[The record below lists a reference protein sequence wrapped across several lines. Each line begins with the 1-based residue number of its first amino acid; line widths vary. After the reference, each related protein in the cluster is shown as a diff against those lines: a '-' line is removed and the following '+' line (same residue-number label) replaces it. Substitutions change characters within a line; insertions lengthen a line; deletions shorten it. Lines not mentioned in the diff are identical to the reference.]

1 MPTPPTFASG
11 AVLTAAQMNTIG
23 WHLVKTQTIGTAV
36 STVAVTG
43 AFSTDYDN
51 YLITIN
57 GGSATND
64 DVGRMILGS
73 TATGYYGVYA
83 YATYAAPGTYAGVGD
98 NNAVRWTYAWRHTPT
113 SLDGYIIL
121 RNPYLAEYTFIS
133 AVNTQTTLA
142 GRFEGILNN
151 TTSYT
156 DFTISPNVG
165 SITGGTIRVYGFR
178 NSLT

>member
-1 MPTPPTFASG
+1 MGTPTYVAG
-11 AVLTAAQMNTIG
+11 EVWTAAYANSIG
-23 WHLVKTQTIGTAV
+23 MHLVKTQTIGSAV
-36 STVAVTG
+36 STVAVTSV
-43 AFSTDYDN
+43 FSADYDN

-64 DVGRMILGS
+64 DIGRMVLGA
-73 TATGYYGVYA
+73 TATGYYGVYS

-98 NNAVRWTYAWRHTPT
+98 NNAVRWSYAWRHTTT
-113 SLDGYIIL
+113 SLDAYIIL
-121 RNPYLAEYTFIS
+121 RNPYLSEITWIS
-133 AVNTQTTLA
+133 GVNAQTTLA

-156 DFTISPNVG
+156 DFTISPNTG
-165 SITGGTIRVYGFR
+165 TITGGTIRVYGFR